1 MTIPH
6 ETSSRKRASVCA
18 PSGQHCIIFLGSSHI
33 DPEGQRRLADALEA
47 TRPEIILL
55 EVSRFSLLF
64 RKTIGRLYRRI
75 MERRAVEMGVDM
87 SPEFANALRYLDIPA
102 EYRAAREHSRKT
114 GAKIILLDVSRFS
127 FRELVH
133 AHEIISRNNITTLSI
148 VNADRFAQERA
159 IARRI
164 FVNGD
169 DALAEMKAREFGIR
183 PGDDHDPR
191 LAMRENILTAR
202 VISCMKK
209 FRDRRIAYV
218 GGWEHCIDDAKGR
231 TLYSRIEEPKE
242 RRIVFL
248 EG

>member
-1 MTIPH
+1 M
-6 ETSSRKRASVCA
+6 A
-18 PSGQHCIIFLGSSHI
+18 PSPVKSVIIFLGSSHI

-55 EVSRFSLLF
+55 EVSRFSLIF
-64 RKTIGRLYRRI
+64 RKTIGRLYHHI
-75 MERRAVEMGVDM
+75 MERRAVEAGVDM
-87 SPEFANALRYLDIPA
+87 SPELANALRYLEVPA
-102 EYRAAREHSRKT
+102 EYHAAREYRLKT
-114 GAKIILLDVSRFS
+114 GSKIILVDVSRFS
-127 FRELVH
+127 FRELIH
-133 AHEIISRNNITTLSI
+133 AHEVITRQNIETLSI
-148 VNADRFAQERA
+148 INADRFAQERA

-169 DALAEMKAREFGIR
+169 DALAEMKVRAFGTTS
-183 PGDDHDPR
+183 GDDHDHR
-191 LAMRENILTAR
+191 LAMREDILTAR

-218 GGWEHCIDDAKGR
+218 GGWKHCIDDPKGR